1 MPARRGVLVFLVL
14 LGLLGVGVLFA
25 ALQLRN
31 PVPASSG
38 ATVLTYDVPS
48 QLQESEPPF
57 ESFSLRRL
65 GRESATLYDVVT
77 TLHAAA
83 EDDHVD
89 ALVLHIGEI
98 RWGWAK
104 LGEVRDAIQAFA
116 RAGKLVYASLE
127 SGAGEPEYLL
137 ASAADMIIMPP
148 TATLGLDGLSLSTL
162 YLKGTFDKLGVS
174 PNFDHVG
181 AYKSAIESYT
191 RTSGSLPARAALQ
204 AVLDDH
210 YRLLVDSLASA
221 RAMSR
226 AAVTQALDDGPYN
239 GTDARRRGLLDTL
252 LYDAEVDPFAL
263 ARAGKHAETLSLSRY
278 SDRLPEAH
286 GGKHIA
292 LIVVEGT
299 IVPGKGRGG
308 AGDGRQAGAETLI
321 EALSDA
327 RKRHAIRAVVLR
339 VDSPGGSSQA
349 SDDIWR
355 EVERCRQAKPVIVS
369 MSDYAAS
376 GGYYIA
382 VPADSIVADPATL
395 TGSIGI
401 FGGKFNI
408 TGLLHKA
415 GVNVETLARGAHAGM
430 FSPFT
435 DFSPEEARRYH
446 ALLEDGYRAFIA
458 RVARGRH
465 RTTRQVEAVAGGRVW
480 TGVAARSLGLVDALG
495 GIETAIEIARQR
507 AGIQPDEDIVVERL
521 PKVKRSFLYG
531 MIAALFNED
540 DFSSRAALELP
551 PALQAL
557 IATARLPVGEMLA
570 LMPYT
575 IEVR

>member
-14 LGLLGVGVLFA
+14 LGLLGAAVLYA

-31 PVPASSG
+31 PAATSSD

-48 QLQESEPPF
+48 HLEESEQPF
-57 ESFSLRRL
+57 ETFSLRGL

-77 TLHAAA
+77 TLRAAA

-89 ALVLHIGEI
+89 ALVLHIGDI

-104 LGEVRDAIQAFA
+104 LGEVRDAIHAFSL
-116 RAGKLVYASLE
+116 AGKPVYASLE
-127 SGAGEPEYLL
+127 SGAGESEYLL
-137 ASAADMIIMPP
+137 ASAADLVIMAP
-148 TATLGLDGLSLSTL
+148 TSTLGLDGLSLTSL
-162 YLKGTFDKLGVS
+162 FMRGTFDKLGVS

-181 AYKSAIESYT
+181 EYKSAIEGYT
-191 RTSGSLPARAALQ
+191 RTQWTLPARAALQ

-210 YRLLVDSLASA
+210 YRLLVDSLASG

-226 AAVTQALDDGPYN
+226 AEVARVLDDGPYS
-239 GTDARRRGLLDTL
+239 GTDAHRRGLLDTL
-252 LYDAEVDPFAL
+252 LYDAEVDSFAL
-263 ARAGKHAETLSLSRY
+263 GQAGRHAETLSLPHY
-278 SDRLPEAH
+278 FDHLPEAH

-299 IVPGKGRGG
+299 IVPGKGRGS
-308 AGDGRQAGAETLI
+308 AMDGRQAGSETLI
-321 EALSDA
+321 EALREA
-327 RKRHAIRAVVLR
+327 RKRHSIRAVVLR
-339 VDSPGGSSQA
+339 VDSPGGSAQA

-355 EVERCRQAKPVIVS
+355 EVERCRRAKPVIVS

-382 VPADSIVADPATL
+382 APADSILADPATL

-401 FGGKFNI
+401 FAGKFNI
-408 TGLLHKA
+408 AGLLHRA
-415 GVNVETLARGAHAGM
+415 GVSVETLSRGAHSGM
-430 FSPFT
+430 YSPYT
-435 DFSPEEARRYH
+435 DFTPEEARRFH

-458 RVARGRH
+458 RVASGRH

-480 TGVAARSLGLVDALG
+480 TGLAARSRGLVDALG
-495 GIETAIEIARQR
+495 GIEAAIEVARER
-507 AGIQPDEDIVVERL
+507 AGIGADEDLVVERL
-521 PKVKRSFLYG
+521 PRVKRSFLYS
-531 MIAALFNED
+531 MVAALFED
-540 DFSSRAALELP
+540 SDFTSRATLELP
-551 PALQAL
+551 PVLQAL
-557 IATARLPVGEMLA
+557 IATAHLPVGEMMA